1 MLSTQNKSRLV
12 GANAPG
18 IISASG
24 YCRIGFQPLMTYSP
38 GPVGVVAKSG
48 TLSYETVAS
57 LTRAGMGQSLCIA
70 MGGDVVA
77 GTDFVD
83 ALKVFESDDDTQGI
97 VLVGEVGG
105 TGEEEAAEWIKDYKK
120 RVKNPKPI
128 SALVGGIC
136 AKPGKVMGHAGAWA
150 APGEG
155 SSLDKWKAL
164 ESAGVTMVDHPE
176 KFGPVM
182 KQLMSGQSVT
192 SAIKPGS
199 PGFGQR
205 RSYHTARRR
214 PQLNSSVQS
223 SQQTRSLHL
232 RTDQAV
238 DLLNKYGIQAAE
250 TSKDESDSRLLVITV
265 ARSARSPT
273 IIVSPTTREDA
284 VHHRSVKIPY
294 SYETG
299 PESEQLKEALKVLQL
314 SSASA
319 PIQASVSELITKL
332 AELFKEKEAVS
343 LEVRIN
349 APDGESGISVY
360 APNLNFDDAAFR
372 STKRHED
379 LHALRDTSLED
390 PTELA
395 AEPDGIVYV
404 KLVKPTPGDAPRNIG
419 TLVNGAGLAMNTVD
433 ALESYGGYAT
443 NFLDTG
449 GKATSE
455 TVKKS
460 FELILRDDRVKVV
473 FVNIFGGLTLGDMI
487 ARGVI
492 LAFKEL
498 EMSKPVVVR
507 IRGTNEAEGQKLI
520 AESGL
525 KLFAYH
531 DFAEAAEKVV
541 ELANA

>member
-1 MLSTQNKSRLV
+1 MLKTQNKSRLV

-18 IISASG
+18 IISAIG
-24 YCRIGFQPLMTYSP
+24 KCRIGFQPLMTYSP
-38 GPVGVVAKSG
+38 GHVGVIAKSG

-57 LTRAGMGQSLCIA
+57 LTRAGVGQSLCIG
-70 MGGDVVA
+70 MGGDVIA

-83 ALKVFESDDDTQGI
+83 ALKVFETDEDTHGI

-105 TGEEEAAEWIKDYKK
+105 TAEEEAAEWIKEYKE
-120 RVKNPKPI
+120 RVRNPKPI

-155 SSLDKWKAL
+155 SSIDKWNAL

-176 KFGPVM
+176 KFGAVM
-182 KQLMSGQSVT
+182 KQLMGGKSVT
-192 SAIKPGS
+192 SASAPKPIGA
-199 PGFGQR
+199 GQR
-205 RSYHTARRR
+205 RGYHTMRRR
-214 PQLNSSVQS
+214 PLPTQSVQHA
-223 SQQTRSLHL
+223 QQSRSLHL
-232 RTDQAV
+232 RTDQAA
-238 DLLNKYGIQAAE
+238 DLLKQYNIE
-250 TSKDESDSRLLVITV
+250 TTEAPKDEADSRLIVLTV
-265 ARSARSPT
+265 ARSARSPC
-273 IIVSPTTREDA
+273 IIVSPATREDA
-284 VHHRSVKIPY
+284 IHHRSVHIPY
-294 SYETG
+294 DYEAG
-299 PESEQLKEALKVLQL
+299 VESDQLKDALKHLQL

-319 PIQASVSELITKL
+319 PVQASVSEVITNLSK
-332 AELFKEKEAVS
+332 LFKEKEAIS
-343 LEVRIN
+343 LEVRLN
-349 APDGESGISVY
+349 ALNSDSKPSVY
-360 APNLNFDDAAFR
+360 APILKFDDAAFR
-372 STKRHED
+372 STQRHKD

-390 PTELA
+390 PAEIA

-404 KLVKPTPGDAPRNIG
+404 KLVAPTPNNEPRNIG

-433 ALESYGGYAT
+433 ALETYGGFST

-460 FELILRDDRVKVV
+460 FELILKDDRVKVI

-520 AESGL
+520 SESGL
-525 KLFAYH
+525 KLFAYQ
-531 DFAEAAEKVV
+531 DFADAAAKVV
-541 ELANA
+541 ELSKS